1 MPTVRA
7 SWGGALASKTRDF
20 AGTPVSHPA
29 KSPVRTPW
37 APGAPALAAAARAVD
52 EVVSSGRSAEAALA
66 AHEGD
71 AHRAAVRAIAL
82 GTIRWYLRL
91 APALDLLLKHP
102 AGVTGTVRSLLTVA
116 AHQIEYSRNSP
127 EATVHAA
134 VDATRLL
141 GAERATGLANA
152 VLRRFVAERGALLGR
167 VDTELPRRT
176 AHPAWIVERIAA
188 AWPQACPEI
197 LAANNGHPP
206 MTLRLDL
213 SRTDRTAYLIE
224 LSRACIDAHEVP
236 WAPAAV
242 TLAHPVAVSRLPGFG
257 EGKVSVQDA
266 GAQLAAPLLDLLDAR
281 PGMRVLDACAAPGGK
296 TAHVLE
302 KAGERV
308 EVVAVDIDA
317 GRAALIR
324 ENLNRLRR
332 SAHVVVA
339 DVRDTG
345 AFWDGRPFERILVDA
360 PCSSSGVIRRHPD
373 IKLLRRAE
381 DIPALAALQLAI
393 LRAAAGM
400 LTPGGRLLYST
411 CSVLPEENEEV
422 IARLLAAEP
431 QLALARMPAGGE
443 LAPGAVDRGAGAQ
456 LLPGAEAGT
465 DGFYYACLE
474 KTTAG
479 I

>member
-1 MPTVRA
+1 MPTARD
-7 SWGGALASKTRDF
+7 SWGGALASKTHDF
-20 AGTPVSHPA
+20 AGTPVNRPE
-29 KSPVRTPW
+29 KSTPVRTPW

-52 EVVSSGRSAEAALA
+52 EVVSSGRSAETALA

-116 AHQIEYSRNSP
+116 VHQIEYSRNSP
-127 EATVHAA
+127 EATVDAA
-134 VDATRLL
+134 VDAARLL
-141 GAERATGLANA
+141 GVERATGLANA

-167 VDTELPRRT
+167 VDTELP
-176 AHPAWIVERIAA
+176 
-188 AWPQACPEI
+188 
-197 LAANNGHPP
+197 
-206 MTLRLDL
+206 
-213 SRTDRTAYLIE
+213 
-224 LSRACIDAHEVP
+224 
-236 WAPAAV
+236 
-242 TLAHPVAVSRLPGFG
+242 
-257 EGKVSVQDA
+257 
-266 GAQLAAPLLDLLDAR
+266 QLAAPLLDAR

-302 KAGERV
+302 KAGEKV

-400 LTPGGRLLYST
+400 LTPGGRLLYAT

>member
-1 MPTVRA
+1 MPTARA
-7 SWGGALASKTRDF
+7 SWGGALASKTHDRS
-20 AGTPVSHPA
+20 P
-29 KSPVRTPW
+29 PVRTPW

-52 EVVSSGRSAEAALA
+52 EVVSSGRSAETALA
-66 AHEGD
+66 AHEDD

-127 EATVHAA
+127 EATVHAS
-134 VDATRLL
+134 VDAARLL

-167 VDTELPRRT
+167 VDTELPPRT
-176 AHPAWIVERIAA
+176 AHPPWIVERIAA
-188 AWPQACPEI
+188 AWPQACTAI

-224 LSRACIDAHEVP
+224 LSRASIDAHEVP

-266 GAQLAAPLLDLLDAR
+266 GAQLAAPLLDAR

-302 KAGERV
+302 KE
-308 EVVAVDIDA
+308 I
-317 GRAALIR
+317 GRA
-324 ENLNRLRR
+324 
-332 SAHVVVA
+332 HV
-339 DVRDTG
+339 
-345 AFWDGRPFERILVDA
+345 
-360 PCSSSGVIRRHPD
+360 
-373 IKLLRRAE
+373 
-381 DIPALAALQLAI
+381 
-393 LRAAAGM
+393 
-400 LTPGGRLLYST
+400 
-411 CSVLPEENEEV
+411 
-422 IARLLAAEP
+422 
-431 QLALARMPAGGE
+431 
-443 LAPGAVDRGAGAQ
+443 
-456 LLPGAEAGT
+456 
-465 DGFYYACLE
+465 
-474 KTTAG
+474 
-479 I
+479 

>member
-1 MPTVRA
+1 
-7 SWGGALASKTRDF
+7 
-20 AGTPVSHPA
+20 
-29 KSPVRTPW
+29 
-37 APGAPALAAAARAVD
+37 
-52 EVVSSGRSAEAALA
+52 SAETALA
-66 AHEGD
+66 AHEGE

-116 AHQIEYSRNSP
+116 VHQIEYSRNSP
-127 EATVHAA
+127 EATVDAA
-134 VDATRLL
+134 VDAARLL

-167 VDTELPRRT
+167 VDTELPPRT

-188 AWPQACPEI
+188 AWPQACPAI

-224 LSRACIDAHEVP
+224 LSRASTD
-236 WAPAAV
+236 
-242 TLAHPVAVSRLPGFG
+242 
-257 EGKVSVQDA
+257 
-266 GAQLAAPLLDLLDAR
+266 
-281 PGMRVLDACAAPGGK
+281 
-296 TAHVLE
+296 
-302 KAGERV
+302 
-308 EVVAVDIDA
+308 
-317 GRAALIR
+317 
-324 ENLNRLRR
+324 
-332 SAHVVVA
+332 AHVVVA

-400 LTPGGRLLYST
+400 LTPGGRLLYAT
-411 CSVLPEENEEV
+411 CSVLP
-422 IARLLAAEP
+422 
-431 QLALARMPAGGE
+431 
-443 LAPGAVDRGAGAQ
+443 
-456 LLPGAEAGT
+456 
-465 DGFYYACLE
+465 
-474 KTTAG
+474 
-479 I
+479 